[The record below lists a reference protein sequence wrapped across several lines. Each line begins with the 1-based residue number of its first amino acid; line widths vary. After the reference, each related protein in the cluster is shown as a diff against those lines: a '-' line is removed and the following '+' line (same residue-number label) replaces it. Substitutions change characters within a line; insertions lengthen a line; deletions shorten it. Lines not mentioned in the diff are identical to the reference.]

1 MNLPSIIG
9 NLKKPSSLKSIK
21 NFEKDSIIAKLS
33 NEVAK
38 LNKEVLKLT
47 QQNIEYK
54 KLLSDHDTL
63 KGKIKDLEKEL
74 EEKTLEKIRIIKEK
88 DDINSVLYNKISE
101 LENNSE
107 IAKLDYEKDT
117 VLYQQKMSAYKHI
130 RKENE
135 VYAEEAAKFEE
146 RKKLYEKEKEKE
158 IERFKAKSLLKYDK
172 FKKKMAEDLEKVNE
186 NLLSINSDYI
196 NSSQKL
202 TLLQNKQL
210 VEKVEQLEKQLSE
223 YERLNKEL
231 KRIIYENKNDI
242 RLHKLV
248 EKNLTEKNKRNSLIR
263 LTKNRSDFNRSE
275 NDLTDLKI
283 KQMNLNK
290 SNRSGGSGS
299 LGNISTYTIGT
310 KSTSLERRLLN
321 YRKIIEEKNYK
332 AEKMILM
339 NSHLKNRLDFYQK
352 KFNGLFSFLEESL
365 NNFSNDEEILN
376 NKNFCLKLE
385 AIKNCDF
392 NSFNSQEKK
401 VLLILL
407 MKYLLPLVTINFNSS
422 SNIGKNVFK
431 TNLNIVNKKFNMNE
445 TFLRDET
452 LKNAFL
458 DKKNKIFKDVLN
470 PRRTQFST
478 SVPVL
483 KRLRNINLD
492 VFDKKNKAII

>member
-1 MNLPSIIG
+1 
-9 NLKKPSSLKSIK
+9 
-21 NFEKDSIIAKLS
+21 
-33 NEVAK
+33 
-38 LNKEVLKLT
+38 
-47 QQNIEYK
+47 
-54 KLLSDHDTL
+54 
-63 KGKIKDLEKEL
+63 
-74 EEKTLEKIRIIKEK
+74 
-88 DDINSVLYNKISE
+88 
-101 LENNSE
+101 
-107 IAKLDYEKDT
+107 
-117 VLYQQKMSAYKHI
+117 
-130 RKENE
+130 
-135 VYAEEAAKFEE
+135 
-146 RKKLYEKEKEKE
+146 
-158 IERFKAKSLLKYDK
+158 
-172 FKKKMAEDLEKVNE
+172 
-186 NLLSINSDYI
+186 
-196 NSSQKL
+196 
-202 TLLQNKQL
+202 LLQNKQQ